1 MKSVAPFV
9 PSTAATGEELM
20 PRNLD
25 VLSQVLQVL
34 YEAPLNPSCW
44 EEFLQLTARSI
55 GAEAAMLLLYDSGDA
70 RSLLARQW
78 EIGSNSIAPE
88 EEQHVGFDTQIQA
101 AVEIARRMET
111 SDPVVAFAELERIEG
126 FDDLQGRFRMPHGIF
141 AVVERGASRI
151 ATLSVCRSAT
161 RGPFH
166 EQDFELIRFLCP
178 HIQRAYRLHLHFA
191 GSRMQRASLQ
201 SALDSLSMGVIL
213 LASKG
218 HVVTMN
224 RAAERLLGDGNNLR
238 VSREGLRAE
247 SAAESAQLDHLIMD
261 ATASSD
267 AGLRSAAVLTVSRN
281 DRPPLLLVVSAVR
294 GFEVDKVH
302 PVRAIVFV
310 SDPAQRVRPTCDTL
324 RALYGL
330 TPAEYRLA
338 MLLADGYEPATIAEL
353 VGVSRNTLKTQ
364 LASIYRKTD
373 TSRQAQ
379 LVRLLLQLPAT
390 GPSIEA

>member
-9 PSTAATGEELM
+9 PSTAATGEDITL
-20 PRNLD
+20 RNFD

-34 YEAPLNPSCW
+34 YDAPLNPLCW
-44 EEFLQLTARSI
+44 DEFLQLTARAI

-70 RSLLARQW
+70 QSLLARQW
-78 EIGSNSIAPE
+78 EIDSKSTALK
-88 EEQHVGFDTQIQA
+88 EEQNVGLQTRIQA
-101 AVEIARRMET
+101 AVEIARKLET
-111 SDPVVAFAELERIEG
+111 SDPVVAFAELEAMEC
-126 FDDLQGRFRMPHGIF
+126 FDDLRGPLRMPHGIF
-141 AVVERGASRI
+141 AVVERGGSRV
-151 ATLSVCRSAT
+151 ATLSVCRSAGL
-161 RGPFH
+161 GPFH
-166 EQDFELIRFLCP
+166 EQDFEWIRFLCP

-191 GSRMQRASLQ
+191 GSRRQRASLQ

-224 RAAERLLGDGNNLR
+224 RAAERLLADSNSLR

-247 SAAESAQLDHLIMD
+247 SALEAAHLDHLIAE
-261 ATASSD
+261 ATANSD
-267 AGLRSAAVLTVSRN
+267 ARLRSAAVLTISRY

-338 MLLADGYEPATIAEL
+338 MLLADGYEPAAIAEL

-390 GPSIEA
+390 SPSIEA

>member
-1 MKSVAPFV
+1 MS
-9 PSTAATGEELM
+9 
-20 PRNLD
+20 RNLD

-44 EEFLQLTARSI
+44 EEFLQLTARAI
-55 GAEAAMLLLYDSGDA
+55 GAEAAVLLLGDSGDVQ
-70 RSLLARQW
+70 SLLARRWQ
-78 EIGSNSIAPE
+78 IGSESPAAT
-88 EEQHVGFDTQIQA
+88 EEQNVRLHECIQA
-101 AVEIARRMET
+101 AAEVSRRLET
-111 SDPVVAFAELERIEG
+111 SDPVVPFAELEGTELL
-126 FDDLQGRFRMPHGIF
+126 DDLWGPFKMPHVIF
-141 AVVERGASRI
+141 AMAERAPSRTAI
-151 ATLSVCRSAT
+151 LSLCRSEGL
-161 RGPFH
+161 GPFH
-166 EQDFELIRFLCP
+166 EQDFDLVRFLCP
-178 HIQRAYRLHLHFA
+178 HIRHAYRLHLQLA

-201 SALDSLSMGVIL
+201 SALDSLSVGVIL

-218 HVVTMN
+218 HLVTMN
-224 RAAERLLGDGNNLR
+224 RAAERLLADCDNLR
-238 VSREGLRAE
+238 VSREGLRAQSAPE
-247 SAAESAQLDHLIMD
+247 SAHLDQLIAE

-267 AGLRSAAVLTVSRN
+267 AGSRSASVLTVSRN
-281 DRPPLLLVVSAVR
+281 KRPPLLLVVSAVR
-294 GFEVDKVH
+294 GFEVDRVH

-310 SDPAQRVRPTCDTL
+310 SDPAQRVRPTCDML

-338 MLLADGYEPATIAEL
+338 MLLADGHQPAAIAEL

-390 GPSIEA
+390 GSGIDV